1 MKWLSLTCLAVL
13 VTAGAGCSSLG
24 FSTIPVAHLMTRQTK
39 NVLDDSP
46 RCPQVPRELNREVMP
61 AHYVQPGDELLIE
74 PEDLDSEIRIPAD
87 QQVLA
92 DGAVDLGEYGRVVI
106 AGLTLEQAE
115 ALIQEAIVEQ
125 GAEQAEINVRLIE
138 PVHRFYVVGEV
149 NSPGAY
155 PLTGYETVLDGIMA
169 AGGLTSRASA
179 CDMLLARPTN
189 PPSCRVTLPV
199 CYRAIT
205 QLGDTTTNYQLR
217 PGDRIFVARQSTFEE
232 LHFWRGSTT
241 CPRCCDRQRACRDP
255 SIATYQG
262 AEFFRVANQKIAP
275 PGVTRG
281 EAAGAGT
288 DGDSPPASP
297 VPGARPEGLP
307 EPQDAG
313 PGDNGAPPA
322 DQAPTPGQLD
332 GELDFG
338 FGAAPET
345 IRLQSNGRRSTVP
358 AA

>member
-1 MKWLSLTCLAVL
+1 
-13 VTAGAGCSSLG
+13 
-24 FSTIPVAHLMTRQTK
+24 
-39 NVLDDSP
+39 
-46 RCPQVPRELNREVMP
+46 
-61 AHYVQPGDELLIE
+61 
-74 PEDLDSEIRIPAD
+74 
-87 QQVLA
+87 
-92 DGAVDLGEYGRVVI
+92 
-106 AGLTLEQAE
+106 
-115 ALIQEAIVEQ
+115 
-125 GAEQAEINVRLIE
+125 
-138 PVHRFYVVGEV
+138 
-149 NSPGAY
+149 
-155 PLTGYETVLDGIMA
+155 VLDGIMA

-179 CDMLLARPTN
+179 CDMLLARPTD

-288 DGDSPPASP
+288 EGDSPPASP

-313 PGDNGAPPA
+313 RGDNGAPPA
-322 DQAPTPGQLD
+322 DQAPADQAPTPDQLD